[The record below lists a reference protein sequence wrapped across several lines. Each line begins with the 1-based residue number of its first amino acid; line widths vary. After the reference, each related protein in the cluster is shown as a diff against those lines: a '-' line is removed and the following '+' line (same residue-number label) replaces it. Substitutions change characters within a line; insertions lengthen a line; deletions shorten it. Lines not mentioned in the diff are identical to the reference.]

1 MVPNKNAVF
10 EKYESWYW
18 SLDMDRSECR
28 EGLGRTYTRFEKL
41 WRIIEGTR
49 MGVPKVFTSGYRQ
62 LLSCQ
67 GVSPSGV
74 MLQIDLFRV
83 VWLSTAGGSCYD
95 VLGVMEEIK
104 GSVRKL
110 GFAEKLSMSNY
121 DVRYATRLFFQVWLR
136 FYIIQNHTA
145 T

>member
-1 MVPNKNAVF
+1 MSRCEP
-10 EKYESWYW
+10 E
-18 SLDMDRSECR
+18 
-28 EGLGRTYTRFEKL
+28 
-41 WRIIEGTR
+41 
-49 MGVPKVFTSGYRQ
+49 
-62 LLSCQ
+62 
-67 GVSPSGV
+67 PSHV
-74 MLQIDLFRV
+74 AIDLFRV

-121 DVRYATRLFFQVWLR
+121 DVRYATCLFFQVWLR